1 MFSMYM
7 SSTDA
12 LYIHSFTLYMQLF
25 LYHKIIFY
33 PAGKITRILGGG
45 ESLEKFGLSV
55 KRESTGKVR
64 GNLGRDSSQILPRF
78 PEEFV
83 GISYGFIGDK
93 TVANFKGNPLRF
105 SGEFM

>member
-1 MFSMYM
+1 MFSVYM
-7 SSTDA
+7 SSTNA
-12 LYIHSFTLYMQLF
+12 SYIHSFTLYMQLF

-55 KRESTGKVR
+55 KQESTGKVR
-64 GNLGRDSSQILPRF
+64 GNLGRDSSQIH
-78 PEEFV
+78 
-83 GISYGFIGDK
+83 GFIGDK